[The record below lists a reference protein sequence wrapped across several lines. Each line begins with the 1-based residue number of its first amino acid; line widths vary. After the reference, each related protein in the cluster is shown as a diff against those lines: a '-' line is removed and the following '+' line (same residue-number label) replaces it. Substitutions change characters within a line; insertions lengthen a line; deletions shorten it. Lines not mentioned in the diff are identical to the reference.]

1 MSEVMRI
8 LFWSKQTGC
17 RPAYVKTVACYLFWA
32 TESRGVSIN
41 LLISSACAQSHPK
54 FASIAAVAPLLFS
67 RQLQMSAEKLPQP
80 MALGEAV
87 ERGIIANQARAL
99 HVVRTCSLCN

>member
-1 MSEVMRI
+1 MDRYQLLCSTVSRD
-8 LFWSKQTGC
+8 
-17 RPAYVKTVACYLFWA
+17 VKTRFVMSC
-32 TESRGVSIN
+32 TS
-41 LLISSACAQSHPK
+41 AQSHPK

-87 ERGIIANQARAL
+87 EKGIIANQASAL
-99 HVVRTCSLCN
+99 HVACSCRSKCRGPFPVIWVPSLPFLWRSL